1 MVFKRWKKEKITE
14 KLALGEDADFDSVY
28 HKYENQIYR
37 LENQNSQN
45 VCKKLKIQSW
55 SQW

>member
-1 MVFKRWKKEKITE
+1 M
-14 KLALGEDADFDSVY
+14 ALGEDADFDSVY

>member
-1 MVFKRWKKEKITE
+1 M
-14 KLALGEDADFDSVY
+14 ALGEDADFDSVY
-28 HKYENQIYR
+28 HKYENQIYW